1 MLTRAMI
8 DQARRVAWRYR
19 PRMSGA
25 RARAW
30 ARADRETF
38 GISREGTTAETGGTR
53 REAELGGSPLPL
65 AKLRKTRRVLPPLS
79 SDEAGRNEAPG
90 RRRFWWEG
98 RED

>member
-1 MLTRAMI
+1 MLSRAMI
-8 DQARRVAWRYR
+8 DQARRVAWRCR

-38 GISREGTTAETGGTR
+38 GISREGGPAGIGGARGKGDSGRSHPETDR
-53 REAELGGSPLPL
+53 RPRALP
-65 AKLRKTRRVLPPLS
+65 S
-79 SDEAGRNEAPG
+79 SASDGAGRNEASV
-90 RRRFWWEG
+90 RRRYWWEG